1 MSYPTFHTDDQGI
14 IVANQ
19 ALDDARPLL
28 YTSDALDD
36 RDYALQFQFQ
46 NLETTLREITDT
58 RFARSLSED
67 TVVPVI
73 GNENVQTLNF
83 IVATVQ
89 QMLESLTDDDDE
101 LPGQLLSLDIPG
113 HPSNSRTTTVDRVIT
128 QWIQALLGWRSR
140 LIRDSGWMS
149 RPDGTSSHVTILA
162 PAPSSPVPNPFLNYN
177 EDEDEELQTVPY
189 ERLPSR

>member
-14 IVANQ
+14 LVANQ
-19 ALDDARPLL
+19 ALDDARALL

-58 RFARSLSED
+58 RFARSLSGD
-67 TVVPVI
+67 TVVPLI

-89 QMLESLTDDDDE
+89 QMLESLTDDDNE

-113 HPSNSRTTTVDRVIT
+113 HPPNSPTTTVDHAIT
-128 QWIQALLGWRSR
+128 QTSWMALKADPRFRLNVTASR
-140 LIRDSGWMS
+140 A
-149 RPDGTSSHVTILA
+149 DGISSHVTILA
-162 PAPSSPVPNPFLNYN
+162 PVPSSSVPNPFLDYN